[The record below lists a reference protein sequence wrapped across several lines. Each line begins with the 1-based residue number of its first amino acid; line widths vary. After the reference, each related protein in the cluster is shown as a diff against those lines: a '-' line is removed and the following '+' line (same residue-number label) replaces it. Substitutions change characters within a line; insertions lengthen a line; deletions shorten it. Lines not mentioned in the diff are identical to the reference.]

1 LKNIISV
8 DFKPLTNVIT
18 KLKADS
24 QLAIIGLMLV
34 GIAIMTILQSRIPKQ
49 GKTARAR
56 WANADDLN
64 NARTAGL
71 ACVGKNSQYNDATYY
86 IQEPIGM
93 RPQQWQSP
101 HIAKNILFFSQINCG
116 TLVIGGAGW
125 GKTLNFIEPAA
136 ISAIKEECSIVLFD
150 YKFDNG
156 GLAESLMPVAIDHG
170 YQVRTFA
177 PGSVLSGTFN
187 IFDLIENSAD
197 LAGTREVIGCLVR
210 NNTSKEAK
218 TDSFFDPGGK
228 TILEGTFLMARWVAE
243 YLNVPSYANI
253 LMASQILSLSNLC
266 KRLELHR
273 DKIPPWCYSAFS
285 ILTSSSGEGEK
296 NNTEGGLLATAA
308 KFLSPMILP
317 NFLDNFCGTSTF
329 PRFKE
334 SDPLQVDGKQM
345 IVFGVNQA
353 NEQSTLP
360 LIATALEQ
368 IVSYNLKYRR
378 ERPLVIILDEFDTLN
393 LPVVLDW
400 LNRYRSS
407 GCSLIIGI
415 QYLGQL
421 EKYGKARAEGFLAS
435 CATKI
440 WFNPGNPETAKV
452 LSDLLSKQ
460 EIELPT
466 VSRSTNSGKSSSTS
480 RTTGTQLH
488 QVSLLEPHEPLN
500 FPKGTCIIQ
509 APTIGNRDQVAL
521 PYKHHFKFSKK
532 LNAKFRAESKQKY
545 RVLCDVARN
554 GKPKVPKDYA
564 QLMREYYQILNEIL
578 PLNAQT
584 AEVTQDMAEPDY
596 PLVTAGLNI

>member
-1 LKNIISV
+1 MKNTFSIDV
-8 DFKPLTNVIT
+8 KPLNYVVT
-18 KLKADS
+18 KVKANP
-24 QLAIIGLMLV
+24 QLAIIGLTLI
-34 GIAIMTILQSRIPKQ
+34 GIVIMTLLTSRISKK

-56 WANADDLN
+56 WANADDLK
-64 NARTAGL
+64 NAKAAGL
-71 ACVGKNSQYNDATYY
+71 ACVGKNSRFNDATYY

-93 RPQQWQSP
+93 SPQQWQSP
-101 HIAKNILFFSQINCG
+101 HKAKNILFFSQINCG

-136 ISAIKEECSIVLFD
+136 ISAILEACSIVLFD
-150 YKFDNG
+150 YKFDNN
-156 GLAESLMPVAIDHG
+156 GLAESLMPIAIDYG
-170 YQVRTFA
+170 YQVRTLA

-187 IFDLIENSAD
+187 IFDLVKNSAD
-197 LAGTREVIGCLVR
+197 LAGVREVIACLVR
-210 NNTSKEAK
+210 NNTSKDAK
-218 TDSFFDPGGK
+218 TDGFFDPGGK
-228 TILEGTFLMARWVAE
+228 TILEGAFLMARWIAE

-253 LMASQILSLSNLC
+253 LMASQILSLPNLS

-329 PRFKE
+329 PRFDE
-334 SDPLQVDGKQM
+334 SEPLKVDGKQM

-368 IVSYNLKYRR
+368 IVSYNLKYHRD
-378 ERPLVIILDEFDTLN
+378 RPLVIILDEFDTLN
-393 LPVVLDW
+393 MPVVLDW

-440 WFNPGNPETAKV
+440 WCNPGNPDTAKV
-452 LSDLLSKQ
+452 LSDLLGKQ

-466 VSRSTNSGKSSSTS
+466 VSKSTNSGKGSGTS

-488 QVSLLEPHEPLN
+488 QVSLLEPHEPMN
-500 FPKGTCIIQ
+500 FPKGTCVIQ
-509 APTIGNRDQVAL
+509 APAIGNNDEVGL
-521 PYKHHFKFSKK
+521 PYKHSFKFNKK
-532 LNAKFRAESKQKY
+532 LNGKFRADCQRKY
-545 RVLCDVARN
+545 RVLCDVAKRC
-554 GKPKVPKDYA
+554 KPEQQQDYA
-564 QLMREYYQILNEIL
+564 QLMREYYEILNDIL
-578 PLNAQT
+578 PLNSQEKIT
-584 AEVTQDMAEPDY
+584 EDMAESSY
-596 PLVTAGLNI
+596 KLNI

>member
-1 LKNIISV
+1 MKNTFSIDV
-8 DFKPLTNVIT
+8 KPLNYVVT
-18 KLKADS
+18 KVKANP
-24 QLAIIGLMLV
+24 QLAIIGLTLI
-34 GIAIMTILQSRIPKQ
+34 GIVIMTLLTSRISKK

-56 WANADDLN
+56 WANADDLK
-64 NARTAGL
+64 NAKAAGL
-71 ACVGKNSQYNDATYY
+71 ACVGKNSRFNDATYY

-93 RPQQWQSP
+93 SPQQWQSP
-101 HIAKNILFFSQINCG
+101 HKAKNILFFSQINCG

-136 ISAIKEECSIVLFD
+136 ISAILEACSIVLFD
-150 YKFDNG
+150 YKFDNN
-156 GLAESLMPVAIDHG
+156 GLAESLMPIAIDYG
-170 YQVRTFA
+170 YQVRTLA

-187 IFDLIENSAD
+187 IFDLVKNYAD
-197 LAGTREVIGCLVR
+197 LAGVREVIACLVR
-210 NNTSKEAK
+210 NNTSKDAK
-218 TDSFFDPGGK
+218 TDGFFDPGGK
-228 TILEGTFLMARWVAE
+228 TILEGAFLMARWIAE

-253 LMASQILSLSNLC
+253 LMASQILSLPNLS

-329 PRFKE
+329 PRFDE
-334 SDPLQVDGKQM
+334 SEPLKVDGKQM

-368 IVSYNLKYRR
+368 IVSYNLKYHRD
-378 ERPLVIILDEFDTLN
+378 RPLVIILDEFDTLN
-393 LPVVLDW
+393 MPVVLDW

-440 WFNPGNPETAKV
+440 WCNPGNPDTAKV
-452 LSDLLSKQ
+452 LSDLLGKQ

-466 VSRSTNSGKSSSTS
+466 VSKSTNSGKGSGTS

-488 QVSLLEPHEPLN
+488 QVSLLEPHEPMN
-500 FPKGTCIIQ
+500 FPKGTCVIQ
-509 APTIGNRDQVAL
+509 APAIGNNDEVGL
-521 PYKHHFKFSKK
+521 PYKHSFKFNKK
-532 LNAKFRAESKQKY
+532 LNGKFRADCQRKY
-545 RVLCDVARN
+545 RVLCDVAKRC
-554 GKPKVPKDYA
+554 KPEQQQDYA
-564 QLMREYYQILNEIL
+564 QLMREYYEILNDIL
-578 PLNAQT
+578 PLNSQEEIT
-584 AEVTQDMAEPDY
+584 EDMAESPY
-596 PLVTAGLNI
+596 KLNV

>member
-1 LKNIISV
+1 LKNTFSV
-8 DFKPLTNVIT
+8 DFKLATNIIT
-18 KLKADS
+18 KIKADP

-34 GIAIMTILQSRIPKQ
+34 GIAIMTLLRSRIPKK

-56 WANADDLN
+56 WANADDIKN
-64 NARTAGL
+64 SRKAGL
-71 ACVGKNSQYNDATYY
+71 ACVGKNSQFNDATYY

-93 RPQQWQSP
+93 PPQQWKSP
-101 HIAKNILFFSQINCG
+101 DKAKNILFLSQINCG

-136 ISAIKEECSIVLFD
+136 ISAILESCSIVLFD
-150 YKFDNG
+150 YKFDNN
-156 GLAESLMPVAIDHG
+156 GLAESLMPVAIDRG
-170 YQVRTFA
+170 YQVRTLA

-187 IFDLIENSAD
+187 IFDLIKNSAD
-197 LAGTREVIGCLVR
+197 LAGVREVIGCLVR
-210 NNTSKEAK
+210 NNTSKDVK
-218 TDSFFDPGGK
+218 TDGFFDPGGR
-228 TILEGTFLMARWVAE
+228 TILEGAFLMARWVAE

-253 LMASQILSLSNLC
+253 LMASQILSLSNLS

-273 DKIPPWCYSAFS
+273 DKIPTWCYSAFS

-329 PRFKE
+329 PCFNPNE
-334 SDPLQVDGKQM
+334 PLKVDGKQM

-353 NEQSTLP
+353 SEQSTLP

-368 IVSYNLKYRR
+368 IVSYNLKYHRD
-378 ERPLVIILDEFDTLN
+378 RPLVIILDEFDTLN
-393 LPVVLDW
+393 MPVILDW

-452 LSDLLSKQ
+452 LSDLLCKQ

-466 VSRSTNSGKSSSTS
+466 VSKSTNSGKGSGTS

-500 FPKGTCIIQ
+500 FPKGTCVIQ
-509 APTIGNRDQVAL
+509 APTVGNKDEVAL
-521 PYKHHFKFSKK
+521 PYKHSFKFSKK

-545 RVLCDVARN
+545 RVLCDVARRS
-554 GKPKVPKDYA
+554 KPEGQQDYA
-564 QLMREYYQILNEIL
+564 QLMREYYQILNDIL
-578 PLNAQT
+578 PLNSQT
-584 AEVTQDMAEPDY
+584 EEVTQDMAEP
-596 PLVTAGLNI
+596 PHSMMTTLNI

>member
-1 LKNIISV
+1 MKNTFSIDV
-8 DFKPLTNVIT
+8 KPLNYVVT
-18 KLKADS
+18 KVKANP
-24 QLAIIGLMLV
+24 QLAIIGLTLI
-34 GIAIMTILQSRIPKQ
+34 GIVIMTLLTSRISKK

-56 WANADDLN
+56 WANADDLK
-64 NARTAGL
+64 NAKAAGL
-71 ACVGKNSQYNDATYY
+71 ACVGKNSRFNDATYY

-93 RPQQWQSP
+93 SPQQWQSP
-101 HIAKNILFFSQINCG
+101 HKAKNILFFSQINCG

-136 ISAIKEECSIVLFD
+136 ISAILEACSIVLFD
-150 YKFDNG
+150 YKFDNN
-156 GLAESLMPVAIDHG
+156 GLAESLMPIAIDYG
-170 YQVRTFA
+170 YQVRTLA
-177 PGSVLSGTFN
+177 PGSVLLGTFN
-187 IFDLIENSAD
+187 IFDLVKNSAD
-197 LAGTREVIGCLVR
+197 LAGVREVIACLVR
-210 NNTSKEAK
+210 NNTSKDAK
-218 TDSFFDPGGK
+218 TDGFFDPGGK
-228 TILEGTFLMARWVAE
+228 TILEGAFLMARWIAE

-253 LMASQILSLSNLC
+253 LMASQILSLPNLS

-329 PRFKE
+329 PRFDE
-334 SDPLQVDGKQM
+334 SEPLKVDGKQM

-368 IVSYNLKYRR
+368 IVSYNLKYHRD
-378 ERPLVIILDEFDTLN
+378 RPLVIILDEFDTLN
-393 LPVVLDW
+393 MPVVLDW

-440 WFNPGNPETAKV
+440 WCNPGNPDTAKV
-452 LSDLLSKQ
+452 LSDLLGKQ

-466 VSRSTNSGKSSSTS
+466 VSKSTNSGKGSGTS

-488 QVSLLEPHEPLN
+488 QVSLLEPHEPMN
-500 FPKGTCIIQ
+500 FPKGTCVIQ
-509 APTIGNRDQVAL
+509 APAIGNNDEVGL
-521 PYKHHFKFSKK
+521 PYKHSFKFNKK
-532 LNAKFRAESKQKY
+532 LNGKFRADCQRKY
-545 RVLCDVARN
+545 RVLCDVAKRC
-554 GKPKVPKDYA
+554 KPEQQQDYA
-564 QLMREYYQILNEIL
+564 QLMREYYEILNDIL
-578 PLNAQT
+578 PLNSQEKIT
-584 AEVTQDMAEPDY
+584 EDMAESSY
-596 PLVTAGLNI
+596 KLNI

>member
-1 LKNIISV
+1 LNNITSV
-8 DFKPLTNVIT
+8 DFKPLNNVIT
-18 KLKADS
+18 KIKADP
-24 QLAIIGLMLV
+24 QLTVICLLLI
-34 GIAIMTILQSRIPKQ
+34 GIAIMTLLRSRIPKK

-56 WANADDLN
+56 WANVDDIKN
-64 NARTAGL
+64 SKKAGL
-71 ACVGKNSQYNDATYY
+71 ACVGKKSQFNDAAYY

-93 RPQQWQSP
+93 PPQQWKSP
-101 HIAKNILFFSQINCG
+101 DKAKNILFLSQINCG

-136 ISAIKEECSIVLFD
+136 ISAILENCSIVLFD
-150 YKFDNG
+150 YKFDNN
-156 GLAESLMPVAIDHG
+156 GLAESLMPVAIDRG
-170 YQVRTFA
+170 YQVRALA

-187 IFDLIENSAD
+187 IFDLVKNSAD
-197 LAGTREVIGCLVR
+197 LAGVREVIACLVR
-210 NNTSKEAK
+210 NNTSKDAK
-218 TDSFFDPGGK
+218 TDGFFDPGGR
-228 TILEGTFLMARWVAE
+228 TILEGAFLMARWVAE

-253 LMASQILSLSNLC
+253 LMASQILSLSNLS

-273 DKIPPWCYSAFS
+273 EKIPTWCYSAFS

-308 KFLSPMILP
+308 KFLSPMIIP

-329 PRFKE
+329 PCFNPDE
-334 SDPLQVDGKQM
+334 PLKVDGKQM

-353 NEQSTLP
+353 SEQSTLP

-368 IVSYNLKYRR
+368 IVSYNLKYHR

-393 LPVVLDW
+393 MPVVLDW

-466 VSRSTNSGKSSSTS
+466 VSRSTNSGKGSGTS

-500 FPKGTCIIQ
+500 FPKGTCVIQ
-509 APTIGNRDQVAL
+509 APTVGNKDEVAL
-521 PYKHHFKFSKK
+521 PYKHSFKFSKK

-545 RVLCDVARN
+545 RVLCDVARRS
-554 GKPKVPKDYA
+554 KPEGQQDYA
-564 QLMREYYQILNEIL
+564 QLMREYYQILNDIL
-578 PLNAQT
+578 PLNSQT
-584 AEVTQDMAEPDY
+584 EEVTQDMAESHY
-596 PLVTAGLNI
+596 TLNI

>member
-1 LKNIISV
+1 MKNIFSIDV
-8 DFKPLTNVIT
+8 KPLNIVIA
-18 KLKADS
+18 KLKADP

-34 GIAIMTILQSRIPKQ
+34 GIAIMTILQGKISKK

-56 WANADDLN
+56 WANADDLKN
-64 NARTAGL
+64 SRTAGL
-71 ACVGKNSQYNDATYY
+71 ACVGKNSQFNDATYY

-93 RPQQWQSP
+93 PPQQWQPP
-101 HIAKNILFFSQINCG
+101 HKAKNISFFSLINCG
-116 TLVIGGAGW
+116 ILVGGGAGW
-125 GKTLNFIEPAA
+125 GKTLNFIEPVS
-136 ISAIKEECSIVLFD
+136 ISAILEGHSVVLFD
-150 YKFDNG
+150 YKFENN
-156 GLAESLMPVAIDHG
+156 GLAESLMPVAIDYG
-170 YQVRTFA
+170 YQVRTLA

-187 IFDLIENSAD
+187 IFDLIKNSTHLEGA
-197 LAGTREVIGCLVR
+197 REVVGCLVR
-210 NNTSKEAK
+210 NNTSKDAK
-218 TDSFFDPGGK
+218 TDGFFDPGGK
-228 TILEGTFLMARWVAE
+228 TILEGTFLMARWIAE

-253 LMASQILSLSNLC
+253 LMASQILSLPNLS

-285 ILTSSSGEGEK
+285 ILTGSSGEGEK
-296 NNTEGGLLATAA
+296 NNTEGGLLATAS

-329 PRFKE
+329 PRFDE
-334 SDPLQVDGKQM
+334 AEPLKVDGKQM

-353 NEQSTLP
+353 SEQSTLP

-368 IVSYNLKYRR
+368 IVSYNLKYQRD
-378 ERPLVIILDEFDTLN
+378 RPLVIILDEFDTLN
-393 LPVVLDW
+393 MPVVLDW

-466 VSRSTNSGKSSSTS
+466 VSKSTNSGKGSGTS

-488 QVSLLEPHEPLN
+488 QVSLLEAHEPLN

-509 APTIGNRDQVAL
+509 SPAIGNKDEVTL
-521 PYKHHFKFSKK
+521 PYKHRFKFNKK
-532 LNAKFRAESKQKY
+532 LNTKFRAECKRKY
-545 RVLCDVARN
+545 RVLCDVASRS
-554 GKPKVPKDYA
+554 KPPQSQDYA
-564 QLMREYYQILNEIL
+564 QLMREYYQILNDIL
-578 PLNAQT
+578 PLGSQE
-584 AEVTQDMAEPDY
+584 EVTQDMAEPMS
-596 PLVTAGLNI
+596 TLNI

>member
-1 LKNIISV
+1 LKNTFSV
-8 DFKPLTNVIT
+8 DVKAVTNIIT
-18 KLKADS
+18 KIKADP
-24 QLAIIGLMLV
+24 QLTVICLLLI
-34 GIAIMTILQSRIPKQ
+34 GIAIMTLLRSRVAKK

-56 WANADDLN
+56 WANPDDIHN
-64 NARTAGL
+64 SRKAGL
-71 ACVGKNSQYNDATYY
+71 ACVGKNSQFNDATYY

-93 RPQQWQSP
+93 PPQLWKLP
-101 HIAKNILFFSQINCG
+101 DKAKNILFFPQINCG

-136 ISAIKEECSIVLFD
+136 ISAIREGCSVVLFD
-150 YKFDNG
+150 YKFDNN
-156 GLAESLMPVAIDHG
+156 GLAESLMPVAIDYG
-170 YQVRTFA
+170 YQVRALA

-187 IFDLIENSAD
+187 IFDLIKDSAD
-197 LAGTREVIGCLVR
+197 LAGVREVIGCLVR
-210 NNTSKEAK
+210 NNTSKDVK
-218 TDSFFDPGGK
+218 TDGFFDPGGR
-228 TILEGTFLMARWVAE
+228 TILEGAFLMAKWVAE

-253 LMASQILSLSNLC
+253 LMASQVLSLPNLS
-266 KRLELHR
+266 KRLELNR
-273 DKIPPWCYSAFS
+273 DKIPTWCYSAFS

-329 PRFKE
+329 PGFDE
-334 SDPLQVDGKQM
+334 SEPLKVDGKQI

-353 NEQSTLP
+353 SEQSTLP

-368 IVSYNLKYRR
+368 IVSYNLKYHR
-378 ERPLVIILDEFDTLN
+378 ERPLVVILDEFDTLN
-393 LPVVLDW
+393 MPVVLDW

-435 CATKI
+435 CATKV
-440 WFNPGNPETAKV
+440 WFNPGNPETAKI

-466 VSRSTNSGKSSSTS
+466 ISKSINSGKDRGNS

-488 QVSLLEPHEPLN
+488 QVSLLEPQEPLN
-500 FPKGTCIIQ
+500 FPKGTCVIQ
-509 APTIGNRDQVAL
+509 APTVGNKDEVAL
-521 PYKHHFKFSKK
+521 PYKHSFKFSKK

-545 RVLCDVARN
+545 QILCDVARLS
-554 GKPKVPKDYA
+554 KPEKQQNYA
-564 QLMREYYQILNEIL
+564 QLMREYYQILNDIL
-578 PLNAQT
+578 PLNSQT
-584 AEVTQDMAEPDY
+584 EEVTEDMAESHY
-596 PLVTAGLNI
+596 TLNI

>member
-1 LKNIISV
+1 LKNTFSV
-8 DFKPLTNVIT
+8 DFKPLNNVIT
-18 KLKADS
+18 KIKADP

-34 GIAIMTILQSRIPKQ
+34 GIAIMTLLRSRIPKK

-56 WANADDLN
+56 WANADDIKN
-64 NARTAGL
+64 SKKAGL
-71 ACVGKNSQYNDATYY
+71 ACVGKNSQFNDATYY

-93 RPQQWQSP
+93 PPQQWKSP
-101 HIAKNILFFSQINCG
+101 DKAKNILFLSQINCG

-136 ISAIKEECSIVLFD
+136 ISAILESCSIVLFD
-150 YKFDNG
+150 YKFDNN
-156 GLAESLMPVAIDHG
+156 GLAESLMPVAIDRG
-170 YQVRTFA
+170 YQVRALA

-187 IFDLIENSAD
+187 IFDLIKNSAD
-197 LAGTREVIGCLVR
+197 LAGVREVIACLVR
-210 NNTSKEAK
+210 NNTSKDVK
-218 TDSFFDPGGK
+218 TDGFFDPGGR
-228 TILEGTFLMARWVAE
+228 TILEGAFLMARWVAE

-253 LMASQILSLSNLC
+253 LMASQILSLSNLS

-273 DKIPPWCYSAFS
+273 DKIPTWCYSAFS

-329 PRFKE
+329 PCFNE
-334 SDPLQVDGKQM
+334 SEPLKIDGKQM

-353 NEQSTLP
+353 SEQSTLP

-368 IVSYNLKYRR
+368 IVSYNLKYHRD
-378 ERPLVIILDEFDTLN
+378 RPLVIILDEFDTLN
-393 LPVVLDW
+393 MPVVLDW

-452 LSDLLSKQ
+452 LSDLLCKQ

-466 VSRSTNSGKSSSTS
+466 VSKSTNSGKGSGTS
-480 RTTGTQLH
+480 RTIGTQLH
-488 QVSLLEPHEPLN
+488 QVSLLEAHEPLN
-500 FPKGTCIIQ
+500 FPKGTCVIQ
-509 APTIGNRDQVAL
+509 APTVGNKDEVAL
-521 PYKHHFKFSKK
+521 PYKHSFKFSKK
-532 LNAKFRAESKQKY
+532 LNAKFRTESKQKY
-545 RVLCDVARN
+545 RILCDVARH
-554 GKPKVPKDYA
+554 GKPEVPKDYA
-564 QLMREYYQILNEIL
+564 QLMREYYQILNDIL
-578 PLNAQT
+578 PLNSQT
-584 AEVTQDMAEPDY
+584 EEVTEDMAESRY
-596 PLVTAGLNI
+596 TLNI

>member
-1 LKNIISV
+1 LKNTFSI
-8 DFKPLTNVIT
+8 DFKPLNNVIT
-18 KLKADS
+18 KIKAEP
-24 QLAIIGLMLV
+24 QLAIIGLMLI
-34 GIAIMTILQSRIPKQ
+34 GIAIMTLLRSRIAKK

-56 WANADDLN
+56 WANADDLKN
-64 NARTAGL
+64 SRSAGL
-71 ACVGKNSQYNDATYY
+71 ACVGKNSQFNDATYY

-93 RPQQWQSP
+93 PPQQWKSP
-101 HIAKNILFFSQINCG
+101 HKAKNILFFPQINCG
-116 TLVIGGAGW
+116 TLVVGGAGW
-125 GKTLNFIEPAA
+125 GKTLNFIEPVS
-136 ISAIKEECSIVLFD
+136 ISAIIEGYSIALFD
-150 YKFDNG
+150 YKFDNN
-156 GLAESLMPVAIDHG
+156 GLAESLMPVAIDYG
-170 YQVRTFA
+170 YQVRTLA

-187 IFDLIENSAD
+187 IFDLIKNSAD
-197 LAGTREVIGCLVR
+197 LAGVREVIGTLVR
-210 NNTSKEAK
+210 NNTSKDAK
-218 TDSFFDPGGK
+218 TDGFFDPGGK
-228 TILEGTFLMARWVAE
+228 TILEGAFLVAKWVAE
-243 YLNVPSYANI
+243 YLNEPSYANI
-253 LMASQILSLSNLC
+253 LMASQILSLSNLS

-329 PRFKE
+329 PRFNGSE
-334 SDPLQVDGKQM
+334 PLKVDGKQM

-353 NEQSTLP
+353 SEQSTLP

-368 IVSYNLKYRR
+368 IVNYNLKYQRD
-378 ERPLVIILDEFDTLN
+378 RPLVIILDEFDTLN
-393 LPVVLDW
+393 MPVVLDW

-440 WFNPGNPETAKV
+440 WYNPGNPDTAKV
-452 LSDLLSKQ
+452 ISDLLGKQ

-466 VSRSTNSGKSSSTS
+466 ISKSNNSGKGGGTN

-488 QVSLLEPHEPLN
+488 QVSLLEPQEAMN

-509 APTIGNRDQVAL
+509 APTVGNQDEVAL
-521 PYKHHFKFSKK
+521 PYKHRFKFSKK

-545 RVLCDVARN
+545 RVLCDVANR
-554 GKPKVPKDYA
+554 GKPAVPKDYT
-564 QLMREYYQILNEIL
+564 QLMREYYQILNDIL
-578 PLNAQT
+578 PLNSQT
-584 AEVTQDMAEPDY
+584 DEVTQDMAEPHY
-596 PLVTAGLNI
+596 TLNI